1 MAQEN
6 KELYLQ
12 DISPIEGIYSD
23 FVLLK
28 TSELIVMIKVDGVNM
43 DLLAEYEQNSLF
55 EDYGAFLM
63 SNSNESLQ
71 TVSMTVPLDLKGYNL
86 YWKKRYLDIKNSK
99 TENLESKKHLQQLI
113 AANCLHYQDIALNSE
128 LTTQQHI
135 VVLSQKI
142 QKRTLTELS
151 KAEKELREKML
162 KVKNSIESMLESYD
176 VNLEILSTK
185 ETILTLHRFIDFKCS
200 IYD

>member
-6 KELYLQ
+6 KKLYLQ
-12 DISPIEGIYSD
+12 DISPIEGVYSD

-28 TSELIVMIKVDGVNM
+28 TNELIVMIKVEGVNM

-63 SNSNESLQ
+63 SNTSESLQ
-71 TVSMTVPLDLKGYNL
+71 TVSMTVPLDLKRYNL

-99 TENLESKKHLQQLI
+99 MENTEAKEHLKQLI
-113 AANCLHYQDIALNSE
+113 VSNCLHYQEIALNSE

-135 VVLSQKI
+135 VVLSQKLK
-142 QKRTLTELS
+142 KRTLTELGN
-151 KAEKELREKML
+151 AE
-162 KVKNSIESMLESYD
+162 S
-176 VNLEILSTK
+176 
-185 ETILTLHRFIDFKCS
+185 
-200 IYD
+200 